1 MSSKV
6 EILEIQNLDLDLYRL
21 LRSFGMSDEG
31 ITIVM
36 DSKYDIESLKH
47 VDRHKLEDLLP
58 SPYDLDRVKCI
69 KGLNRWRISQEL
81 TPFSQNDNK
90 SHEDTESTGAFLA
103 TDCSPIQKQT
113 KFNYSN
119 NLSVLE
125 YIELDLEASGTP
137 VDEVSVDLIPGSSV
151 IKKSLD
157 LTVTSGCGTLENSS
171 LIEVPLP
178 RSKFS
183 ATYFINKSDKAKQV
197 IDAYRKTKYLPKD
210 HKKIITHIVVD
221 EFKDKFGKLTRQELA
236 DRSLELYKIFPTEP
250 KYTWFRPTFEV
261 KADGTKRHIGKYAKG
276 TLYDRNVNY
285 KPIATQNRRLNI
297 IKPVEPVVICR
308 RVFTPAI
315 KEAYKETKLW
325 FRHHEED
332 WEQLKTRWISSSDIR
347 TYEILNKP
355 ERTIEDILYE
365 YPILRN
371 PQAYGLIQIDFQFR
385 FPNKEE
391 LLFQTWPGII
401 KKLYSVFEVDVLDN
415 GGKSLLKILEKETI
429 SDDSRDCIIFT
440 LLTYLLPS
448 PMVCLKKGLKRW
460 RPTFAET
467 REAYLMFLTD
477 LSEVEGYI
485 ERLSTRYQQRNLQPK
500 PLLIAVGPSISCC
513 LKFLVYFQETYYEF
527 RTFLK
532 ALDICYKLFKTYG
545 LNFPEEASGPWNFLD
560 HCIYDFEVYS
570 IPWESKIISLKQYL
584 RN

>member
-6 EILEIQNLDLDLYRL
+6 QILEIQNLDLDLYRL

-103 TDCSPIQKQT
+103 TDGSPILKQT
-113 KFNYSN
+113 KFNYSK

-151 IKKSLD
+151 IKKSL
-157 LTVTSGCGTLENSS
+157 
-171 LIEVPLP
+171 
-178 RSKFS
+178 
-183 ATYFINKSDKAKQV
+183 
-197 IDAYRKTKYLPKD
+197 
-210 HKKIITHIVVD
+210 
-221 EFKDKFGKLTRQELA
+221 
-236 DRSLELYKIFPTEP
+236 
-250 KYTWFRPTFEV
+250 YTWFRPTFEV

-315 KEAYKETKLW
+315 KEAYKETKLR

-415 GGKSLLKILEKETI
+415 GGKSLLRILEKETI

-440 LLTYLLPS
+440 LLT
-448 PMVCLKKGLKRW
+448 
-460 RPTFAET
+460 
-467 REAYLMFLTD
+467 
-477 LSEVEGYI
+477 
-485 ERLSTRYQQRNLQPK
+485 
-500 PLLIAVGPSISCC
+500 
-513 LKFLVYFQETYYEF
+513 
-527 RTFLK
+527 
-532 ALDICYKLFKTYG
+532 
-545 LNFPEEASGPWNFLD
+545 
-560 HCIYDFEVYS
+560 
-570 IPWESKIISLKQYL
+570 
-584 RN
+584 

>member
-151 IKKSLD
+151 IKKSL
-157 LTVTSGCGTLENSS
+157 
-171 LIEVPLP
+171 
-178 RSKFS
+178 
-183 ATYFINKSDKAKQV
+183 
-197 IDAYRKTKYLPKD
+197 
-210 HKKIITHIVVD
+210 
-221 EFKDKFGKLTRQELA
+221 
-236 DRSLELYKIFPTEP
+236 
-250 KYTWFRPTFEV
+250 YTWFRPTFEV

-429 SDDSRDCIIFT
+429 SDVFTDSRDCIIFT